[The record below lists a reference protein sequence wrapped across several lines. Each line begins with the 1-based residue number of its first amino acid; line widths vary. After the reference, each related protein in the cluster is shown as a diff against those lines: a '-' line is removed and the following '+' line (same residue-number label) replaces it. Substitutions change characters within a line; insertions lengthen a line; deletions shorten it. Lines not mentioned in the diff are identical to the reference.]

1 MVKPQKTGSLA
12 VMTPDLD
19 ALAARIMATQSDDC
33 RILVAIAGAPASGK
47 STLSD
52 RLCHHLGGDEAGAAV
67 VPMDGFHFDDAILKQ
82 RGLLNRKGAP
92 NTFDVG
98 GLQRILTALKTETD
112 QDVYVP
118 LFDRRLELSRGSARC
133 ISPRHKI
140 ILVEGNYLLLGQA
153 PWDRLAP
160 MFDLSIYLDVAE
172 EILRARLI
180 DRWRG
185 FGFDDASA
193 LEKALGNDLPNAQI
207 VATMTGP
214 SDIRVTAG

>member
-82 RGLLNRKGAP
+82 RDLLNRKGAP

-98 GLQRILTALKTETD
+98 GLQRILAALKTETD

-118 LFDRRLELSRGSARC
+118 LFDRGLELSRGSARS

-153 PWDRLAP
+153 PWDQLAP
-160 MFDLSIYLDVAE
+160 LFDLSIYLDVAE
-172 EILRARLI
+172 DILRARLI

-193 LEKALGNDLPNAQI
+193 LEKALGNDLPNAQV

>member
-82 RGLLNRKGAP
+82 RDLLNRKGAP

-98 GLQRILTALKTETD
+98 GLQRILAALKTETD

-118 LFDRRLELSRGSARC
+118 LFDRGLELSRGSARC

-172 EILRARLI
+172 DILRARLI

-193 LEKALGNDLPNAQI
+193 LEKALGNDLPNAQV
-207 VATMTGP
+207 VATMTGL
-214 SDIRVTAG
+214 SNIRVTAG